1 MDPDLI
7 ETLQRHTSADRGP
20 RGYRDMPVPGM
31 TVMWCDGTTLASG
44 MEYKPSLCITL
55 QGGKQ
60 VTFGET
66 VFDYGEMAYL
76 LVSVHT
82 PAFGCIVSATPER
95 PYLGLTLDLDVGM
108 LRSVMEEIEDLPA
121 PSPDRTIGVFAATLS
136 GGMADCIA
144 RLVQL
149 LDEPRAIGVLA
160 PGIMREI
167 CYRLLTGPNGSEIS
181 KLVLPNSHMR
191 RIADAIH
198 LLRENFTRP
207 VRIEHLADAARLSP
221 SSFHQHFKTLTS
233 MTPLQYQKQLRLLE
247 ARRLMLSEDVSAS
260 HAAFKVG
267 YESPTQFSR
276 EYTRMFGSPPKRDL
290 VASRLV
296 PA

>member
-1 MDPDLI
+1 
-7 ETLQRHTSADRGP
+7 
-20 RGYRDMPVPGM
+20 MPVPGM

-55 QGGKQ
+55 QGAKQ

-82 PAFGCIVSATPER
+82 PAFGCIVAATPER

-108 LRSVMEEIEDLPA
+108 LRSVMEEIEDLPP
-121 PSPDRTIGVFAATLS
+121 PSPDRTIGAFAATLS
-136 GGMADCIA
+136 GGMADAIA

-167 CYRLLTGPNGSEIS
+167 CFRLPTGPIGAEIS

-247 ARRLMLSEDVSAS
+247 ARRRMLSEDVSAS
-260 HAAFKVG
+260 HAAFKVA

-290 VASRLV
+290 AASRLV